1 MVTEVPAAP
10 DVGVNDVIAGVVAYE
25 KLPLEVAVPPGAVT
39 AIATAVLL
47 VPRFGTTAVIDVAE
61 FTVKLCT
68 LVVPNWTAV
77 APVKLLPVIVTDV
90 PLPPDVGVNDVIAGV
105 VAYEKLPLEV
115 AVPPGAVTAIA
126 TAVLLV
132 PRFGTTAVIDV
143 AEFTVKLC
151 TLVVPNWTPVAPV
164 KLLPVMVTEV
174 PAAPDVGV
182 NDVIA
187 GVVAYEKLPL
197 EVAVPPG
204 AVTAIATAVLLVPR
218 FGTTAVI
225 DVAEFTVKLC
235 TLVVPNWTPVAPV
248 KLLPVIVTDVPLPP
262 DVGVNDVIAGVVAY
276 EKLPLEVAVPPGAV
290 TAIATA
296 VLLVPRF
303 GTTAVIDVAEF
314 TVKLCTL
321 VVPNWTPVAPV
332 KLLPVMVT
340 DVPLPP
346 DVGVNDVIVGCEV
359 DTV

>member
-1 MVTEVPAAP
+1 MFPNWTAVVPVKLLPVMVTEVPAAP

-151 TLVVPNWTPVAPV
+151 TLVVPNWTPVAPGKV
-164 KLLPVMVTEV
+164 ATCNGHRGTVV
-174 PAAPDVGV
+174 APDVG
-182 NDVIA
+182 
-187 GVVAYEKLPL
+187 
-197 EVAVPPG
+197 
-204 AVTAIATAVLLVPR
+204 
-218 FGTTAVI
+218 
-225 DVAEFTVKLC
+225 
-235 TLVVPNWTPVAPV
+235 
-248 KLLPVIVTDVPLPP
+248 
-262 DVGVNDVIAGVVAY
+262 
-276 EKLPLEVAVPPGAV
+276 
-290 TAIATA
+290 
-296 VLLVPRF
+296 
-303 GTTAVIDVAEF
+303 
-314 TVKLCTL
+314 
-321 VVPNWTPVAPV
+321 
-332 KLLPVMVT
+332 
-340 DVPLPP
+340 
-346 DVGVNDVIVGCEV
+346 
-359 DTV
+359 